1 MASHHYLKNQ
11 KKFIPSNPSNI
22 LDLIKK
28 SKLQKIADKKANII
42 LISSTLVVFALITK
56 IIVF

>member
-1 MASHHYLKNQ
+1 MASHQYLKNQ
-11 KKFIPSNPSNI
+11 KRFVPSKSSNV